1 MPRPNVAAYRLPSGP
16 SITWLTTVIGRVER
30 VQLGVPERSPA
41 SVVSTMPRSVPS
53 RTRPFAV
60 ISRLSAGTSGSVA
73 PLTSLHFAVVPL
85 TVTFQTWPAP
95 DRSAPGPSV
104 HVRLYPPNAT
114 NAVFGSLGSGVTP
127 VIIRFGTAVGIGSWR

>member
-1 MPRPNVAAYRLPSGP
+1 MPRPKVAAYRLLSGP
-16 SITWLTTVIGRVER
+16 SITWLTTVIGRTER
-30 VQLGVPERSPA
+30 VQLGEPERRPD

-60 ISRLSAGTSGSVA
+60 ISRLSAGTSGA
-73 PLTSLHFAVVPL
+73 LPLTSVHLAVVPL
-85 TVTFQTWPAP
+85 TVTFQMWPAP

-127 VIIRFGTAVGIGSWR
+127 VIIRLGTAVGIGSC